1 MKKILFSKQS
11 IIISMTIYLMMI
23 CFFSILVISKNN
35 YGVTQFGNRIFISA
49 SSNNKLYGYKEG
61 DLIEIEKKNISE
73 LHDGDNVYI
82 YKMQENEKKIDI
94 INSQVQQVHA
104 EYPNSYVILKNDN
117 YRWEEKYIVG
127 ISRNIYP
134 KMGYVMTALTS
145 SWVFFILFFIPAV
158 IIFIYEIYTLINELK
173 KLKKNNISIEKEDE
187 KKEINQ
193 QENKI
198 LNNNTQPINQRF
210 NIESQKLISEKENN
224 IGDNIMDEPIIII
237 PNIKEKGD
245 YITDEN
251 IEDELSTITISDE
264 LNKEN
269 ESEPEEKTN
278 NNKTD
283 NEDSQE
289 VNSDESSNNIKTENE
304 PIVIGKGIKNFI
316 LKILELKKYEIFDI
330 LSIINNAKNQTFPQS
345 VLKNI
350 ISTYVM
356 DKYIQPI
363 DYNEED
369 FKNKNKILIEKIEK
383 YASKKRNL
391 DSTQKKE
398 LTETLLFYNK
408 LKEDYSNLNKEITS
422 FITFESEDDKKIIVD
437 CITEKG
443 KSYIKLRKAFTE
455 RISASKMFQLIV
467 SDTIIKK
474 VYNTQLKSNIK
485 FSKIFSEYVIDKS
498 YSQSVVLENLEEVLL
513 KLVGFMLI
521 KELFNGDYEKQYIIH
536 FNETLYKKER
546 KINNFIDNFND
557 PFSQKKILILIN
569 ADNIKKNK
577 NILDKLKNQGFNF
590 VIQLPK
596 KDLMNIEFDRKILNI
611 AEYIIIIGNLT
622 EGEKKTL
629 IPVSMIPKVYCI
641 NEAIDSEVIKA

>member
-158 IIFIYEIYTLINELK
+158 IIFIYEIYTLFNELK

-187 KKEINQ
+187 KKEVNQ

-210 NIESQKLISEKENN
+210 NIEYQKLISEKENN

-513 KLVGFMLI
+513 KLVGCMLI

>member
-158 IIFIYEIYTLINELK
+158 IIFIYEIYTLFNELK
-173 KLKKNNISIEKEDE
+173 KHKKNNIRIEKENE
-187 KKEINQ
+187 KKEVNQ

-513 KLVGFMLI
+513 KLVGCMLI

>member
-35 YGVTQFGNRIFISA
+35 YGVTQFGNRFFISA

-158 IIFIYEIYTLINELK
+158 IIFIYEIYTLFNELK

-513 KLVGFMLI
+513 KLVGSMLI

-596 KDLMNIEFDRKILNI
+596 KDLMNVEFDRKILNI

>member
-187 KKEINQ
+187 KKEVNQ

-513 KLVGFMLI
+513 KLVGSMLI

-596 KDLMNIEFDRKILNI
+596 KDLMNVEFDRKILNI

>member
-1 MKKILFSKQS
+1 
-11 IIISMTIYLMMI
+11 
-23 CFFSILVISKNN
+23 
-35 YGVTQFGNRIFISA
+35 
-49 SSNNKLYGYKEG
+49 
-61 DLIEIEKKNISE
+61 
-73 LHDGDNVYI
+73 
-82 YKMQENEKKIDI
+82 MQENEKKIDI

-158 IIFIYEIYTLINELK
+158 IIFIYEIYTLFNELK

-363 DYNEED
+363 
-369 FKNKNKILIEKIEK
+369 KN
-383 YASKKRNL
+383 
-391 DSTQKKE
+391 
-398 LTETLLFYNK
+398 
-408 LKEDYSNLNKEITS
+408 
-422 FITFESEDDKKIIVD
+422 
-437 CITEKG
+437 
-443 KSYIKLRKAFTE
+443 
-455 RISASKMFQLIV
+455 
-467 SDTIIKK
+467 
-474 VYNTQLKSNIK
+474 
-485 FSKIFSEYVIDKS
+485 
-498 YSQSVVLENLEEVLL
+498 
-513 KLVGFMLI
+513 
-521 KELFNGDYEKQYIIH
+521 
-536 FNETLYKKER
+536 R
-546 KINNFIDNFND
+546 KI
-557 PFSQKKILILIN
+557 
-569 ADNIKKNK
+569 
-577 NILDKLKNQGFNF
+577 
-590 VIQLPK
+590 
-596 KDLMNIEFDRKILNI
+596 
-611 AEYIIIIGNLT
+611 
-622 EGEKKTL
+622 
-629 IPVSMIPKVYCI
+629 CI
-641 NEAIDSEVIKA
+641 

>member
-158 IIFIYEIYTLINELK
+158 IIFIYEIYTLFNELK

-198 LNNNTQPINQRF
+198 LNNNTQLINQRF

-269 ESEPEEKTN
+269 ESEPEEKT

-369 FKNKNKILIEKIEK
+369 FKNKNRILIEKIEK

-422 FITFESEDDKKIIVD
+422 FITFESENDKKIIVD

-443 KSYIKLRKAFTE
+443 KNYIKLRKTFTE

-513 KLVGFMLI
+513 KLVGSMLI

-596 KDLMNIEFDRKILNI
+596 KDLMNVEFDRKILNI

>member
-187 KKEINQ
+187 KKEVNQ

-210 NIESQKLISEKENN
+210 NIEYQKLISEKENN

-513 KLVGFMLI
+513 KLVGSMLI

>member
-187 KKEINQ
+187 KKEVNQ

-210 NIESQKLISEKENN
+210 NIEYQKLISEKENN

-513 KLVGFMLI
+513 KLVGSMLI

-596 KDLMNIEFDRKILNI
+596 KDLMNVEFDRKILNI

>member
-158 IIFIYEIYTLINELK
+158 IIFIYEIYTLFNELK

-369 FKNKNKILIEKIEK
+369 FKNKNRILIEKIEK

-398 LTETLLFYNK
+398 ITETLLFYNK

-443 KSYIKLRKAFTE
+443 KNYIKLRKTFTE

-513 KLVGFMLI
+513 KLVGSMLI

-596 KDLMNIEFDRKILNI
+596 KDLMNVEFDRKILNI

>member
-187 KKEINQ
+187 KKEVNQ

-210 NIESQKLISEKENN
+210 NIEYQKLISEKENN

-513 KLVGFMLI
+513 KLVGCMLI

-596 KDLMNIEFDRKILNI
+596 KDLMNVEFDRKILNI

>member
-158 IIFIYEIYTLINELK
+158 IIFIYEIYTLFNELK

-513 KLVGFMLI
+513 KLVGCMLI

-596 KDLMNIEFDRKILNI
+596 KDLMNVEFDRKILNI

>member
-94 INSQVQQVHA
+94 INSQVQQVHD

-158 IIFIYEIYTLINELK
+158 IIFIYEIYTLFNELK

-443 KSYIKLRKAFTE
+443 KSYIKLRKTFTE

-513 KLVGFMLI
+513 KLVGSMLI

-596 KDLMNIEFDRKILNI
+596 KDLMNVEFDRKILNI

>member
-1 MKKILFSKQS
+1 MTTAGQPVNFNYLLKY
-11 IIISMTIYLMMI
+11 IIIGDSAVGKSNILLRYI
-23 CFFSILVISKNN
+23 HNRFS
-35 YGVTQFGNRIFISA
+35 
-49 SSNNKLYGYKEG
+49 
-61 DLIEIEKKNISE
+61 
-73 LHDGDNVYI
+73 
-82 YKMQENEKKIDI
+82 
-94 INSQVQQVHA
+94 
-104 EYPNSYVILKNDN
+104 
-117 YRWEEKYIVG
+117 EE
-127 ISRNIYP
+127 
-134 KMGYVMTALTS
+134 
-145 SWVFFILFFIPAV
+145 FH
-158 IIFIYEIYTLINELK
+158 
-173 KLKKNNISIEKEDE
+173 
-187 KKEINQ
+187 
-193 QENKI
+193 
-198 LNNNTQPINQRF
+198 
-210 NIESQKLISEKENN
+210 
-224 IGDNIMDEPIIII
+224 
-237 PNIKEKGD
+237 
-245 YITDEN
+245 
-251 IEDELSTITISDE
+251 STIGVE
-264 LNKEN
+264 F
-269 ESEPEEKTN
+269 
-278 NNKTD
+278 
-283 NEDSQE
+283 
-289 VNSDESSNNIKTENE
+289 
-304 PIVIGKGIKNFI
+304 G
-316 LKILELKKYEIFDI
+316 
-330 LSIINNAKNQTFPQS
+330 AKNLEIDDKIYRIQIWDTAGQERF
-345 VLKNI
+345 KNI

-383 YASKKRNL
+383 YSSKKRNL

-422 FITFESEDDKKIIVD
+422 FITFESENDKKIIVD

-443 KSYIKLRKAFTE
+443 KSYIKLRKTFTE

-596 KDLMNIEFDRKILNI
+596 KDLMNVEFDRKILNI

>member
-158 IIFIYEIYTLINELK
+158 IIFIYEIYTLFNELK

-513 KLVGFMLI
+513 KLVGCMLI

>member
-1 MKKILFSKQS
+1 
-11 IIISMTIYLMMI
+11 
-23 CFFSILVISKNN
+23 
-35 YGVTQFGNRIFISA
+35 
-49 SSNNKLYGYKEG
+49 
-61 DLIEIEKKNISE
+61 
-73 LHDGDNVYI
+73 
-82 YKMQENEKKIDI
+82 
-94 INSQVQQVHA
+94 
-104 EYPNSYVILKNDN
+104 
-117 YRWEEKYIVG
+117 
-127 ISRNIYP
+127 
-134 KMGYVMTALTS
+134 
-145 SWVFFILFFIPAV
+145 
-158 IIFIYEIYTLINELK
+158 
-173 KLKKNNISIEKEDE
+173 
-187 KKEINQ
+187 
-193 QENKI
+193 
-198 LNNNTQPINQRF
+198 
-210 NIESQKLISEKENN
+210 
-224 IGDNIMDEPIIII
+224 
-237 PNIKEKGD
+237 
-245 YITDEN
+245 
-251 IEDELSTITISDE
+251 
-264 LNKEN
+264 
-269 ESEPEEKTN
+269 
-278 NNKTD
+278 
-283 NEDSQE
+283 
-289 VNSDESSNNIKTENE
+289 
-304 PIVIGKGIKNFI
+304 
-316 LKILELKKYEIFDI
+316 
-330 LSIINNAKNQTFPQS
+330 
-345 VLKNI
+345 
-350 ISTYVM
+350 M

-474 VYNTQLKSNIK
+474 VHNTQLKSNIK

-513 KLVGFMLI
+513 KLVGSMLI

-596 KDLMNIEFDRKILNI
+596 KDLMNVEFDRKILNI